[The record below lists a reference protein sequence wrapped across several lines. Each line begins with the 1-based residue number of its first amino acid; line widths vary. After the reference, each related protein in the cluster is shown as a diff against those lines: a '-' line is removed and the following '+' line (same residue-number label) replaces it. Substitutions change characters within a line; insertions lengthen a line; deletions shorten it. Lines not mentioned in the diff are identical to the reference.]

1 MLLTI
6 KISVTTAPSHVS
18 KPDWK
23 LHSDPFLWNGKI
35 YAKKKKNSQKALTHV
50 LDQPPDRPEGCGTS
64 ACPGLMLLAGRSEHA
79 TQGPG

>member
-35 YAKKKKNSQKALTHV
+35 YAKKKGSQKALTHV
-50 LDQPPDRPEGCGTS
+50 LDQPPD
-64 ACPGLMLLAGRSEHA
+64 LLTNLKDVAHLPA
-79 TQGPG
+79 QD